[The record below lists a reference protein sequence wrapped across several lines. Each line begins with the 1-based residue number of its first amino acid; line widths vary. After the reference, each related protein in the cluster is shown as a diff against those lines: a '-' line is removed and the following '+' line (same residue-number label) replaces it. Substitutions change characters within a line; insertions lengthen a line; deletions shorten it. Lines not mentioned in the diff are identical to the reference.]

1 MPRFKAD
8 TRLLHELH
16 NAVLSGNEWRIHFHN
31 LTTQM
36 VSEIFNEI
44 FVNERADLRLGTLL
58 SSIDV
63 LRQG

>member
-1 MPRFKAD
+1 
-8 TRLLHELH
+8 
-16 NAVLSGNEWRIHFHN
+16 
-31 LTTQM
+31 M

-44 FVNERADLRLGTLL
+44 FVNERADLRLGALL